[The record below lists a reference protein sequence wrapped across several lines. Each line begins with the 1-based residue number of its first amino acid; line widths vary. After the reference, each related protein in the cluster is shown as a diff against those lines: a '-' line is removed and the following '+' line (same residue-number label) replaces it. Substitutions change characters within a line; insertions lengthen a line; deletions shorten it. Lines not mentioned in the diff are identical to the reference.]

1 MAHPNL
7 SSLEKKALELIK
19 RKKGIL
25 QSELWKTLKLD
36 SREGSRLVLRLQRK
50 GLIRREQVS
59 VNGRRTYKLYPV
71 ELRPQDKQLLVD
83 IGYALI
89 VPCTTCPYFQACG
102 NTPPLE
108 PTSCPILDRWL
119 DYMAKKR
126 EAGRNSK
133 G

>member
-1 MAHPNL
+1 M

-19 RKKGIL
+19 KKKGIL

-71 ELRPQDKQLLVD
+71 ELRPHDKNLLVD

-89 VPCTTCPYFQACG
+89 VPCTTCPYFQSCG
-102 NTPPLE
+102 STPPLE
-108 PTSCPILDRWL
+108 PTVCHILDRWL
-119 DYMAKKR
+119 AYMVRKR
-126 EAGRNSK
+126 ESSRSP
-133 G
+133 